1 MGGSINIRSLIA
13 GWFMENLNR
22 KWMRTGV
29 PPWKPPA
36 VRFPMSFLWEAIPSH
51 GRCMALGLPALPYG
65 AVAPAAEKSS
75 RNLMDIY
82 SYMYINILCIYL
94 DKIYH
99 VHTCEVAFG
108 SFSKRIR

>member
-1 MGGSINIRSLIA
+1 MMYNLCAKPNPIVHHTVTVPNIAIFTGGTQSIA
-13 GWFMENLNR
+13 
-22 KWMRTGV
+22 
-29 PPWKPPA
+29 
-36 VRFPMSFLWEAIPSH
+36 SH